1 MHRLHSP
8 WKGMLQM
15 DILNRADLQEL
26 IEETGEWCISLY
38 MPAHPIGWEQQQNPT
53 RFKNLLTRVKKDLS
67 EYGLRRPD
75 IEGLLRPT
83 EELLLDP
90 DFWQHQSEGLAVFWS
105 NGFSRTYRLPTKF
118 EELLIIANNFHMGA

>member
-1 MHRLHSP
+1 
-8 WKGMLQM
+8 M

-26 IEETGEWCISLY
+26 IEETGEWYISLY
-38 MPAHPIGWEQQQNPT
+38 MPTHPIGWEQQQNPT
-53 RFKNLLTRVKKDLS
+53 RLKNLLTRVKKDLS

-75 IEGLLRPT
+75 IERLLNPA

-90 DFWQHQSEGLAVFWS
+90 DFWQHQSEGLAVFRS

-118 EELLIIANNFHMGA
+118 EELLIIANNFHMSA